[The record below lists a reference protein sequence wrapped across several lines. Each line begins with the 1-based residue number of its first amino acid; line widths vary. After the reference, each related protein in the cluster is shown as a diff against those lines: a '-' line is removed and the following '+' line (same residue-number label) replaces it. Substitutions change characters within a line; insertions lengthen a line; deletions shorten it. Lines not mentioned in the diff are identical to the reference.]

1 MIYNHIVAAIDEART
16 SRLALKHAVEL
27 AGLSG
32 AKLTLLTVVNPTEF
46 MALSPEFLRYEN
58 YEVVAQSEG
67 EHILNEAEQY
77 ARNEGLQKVDKKII
91 ISTKGVKDMAEKL
104 IRKAEESGA
113 DLIVLGTH
121 GRTGLMHFLM
131 GSFAETVLRQTT
143 LPVLILRSRS
153 IDADGE
159 EENDS
164 QERMNKEKEIEIE
177 A

>member
-58 YEVVAQSEG
+58 YEVAAQSEG

>member
-58 YEVVAQSEG
+58 YEVAAQSEG

-153 IDADGE
+153 LDADGE

-164 QERMNKEKEIEIE
+164 QEKTDKEIEIE